1 MEGETVVSAMTNLLS
16 TLGEVFTFLIGKVG
30 QVLTV
35 ITENPIALIP
45 VGVVLAYTIVKFALR
60 ILGIR

>member
-1 MEGETVVSAMTNLLS
+1 MTMAELLTS
-16 TLGEVFTFLIGKVG
+16 LGAVFTFLIGKVAD
-30 QVLTV
+30 VFAI
-35 ITENPIALIP
+35 ITANPIAMIP

>member
-1 MEGETVVSAMTNLLS
+1 MTMAELLTS
-16 TLGEVFTFLIGKVG
+16 LGAVFTFLIGKVADVFG
-30 QVLTV
+30 I
-35 ITENPIALIP
+35 ITANPIAMIP